1 MVPDGAGL
9 HQLGSWTV
17 IALLVLFYGGTLLM
31 TVFIGRKNENADGYM
46 TAGNKVGFGISAG
59 SMTATWIWA
68 SSMYASDTSGYTYG
82 ISGPIH
88 YGLWGALMILFIYPF
103 GKRIRAVAPKAH
115 TLAEVIYARH
125 GKSSQLMLAGSNL
138 VGSMVSITSNF
149 IAGGALIALL
159 SPFSFTQGIVFIGG
173 GILLYSLWSGFR
185 ASVLTDAA
193 QVFAMLGAVVI
204 IIPVVFFAAGGPDM
218 FVTGAANLTPQ
229 QSNFFSSDAF
239 LNQGAPYIAAVLAYA
254 IGNQTIAQRLFAVR
268 EDLIKKTFVTATVG
282 YGATIIGIGML
293 GVMALYAGVAPLD
306 GDTNNLIPQMAATYL
321 NPVLLG
327 VFLIMIIGAL
337 SSTADSDLSAMS
349 SIMMADVYGQN
360 IAKQGKANPK
370 TMLFIGRITMVVATG
385 AGLYFAS
392 GRLNILDLLVFVGAL
407 WGALVFPVIASFY
420 WQKVTN
426 KAFTVSV
433 LVALAMFLPVRFGW
447 ISMAGPA
454 GIVVDVLSVAGIGV
468 VLGLMAFGFFGLKVA
483 KIVAVVAMVAA
494 APFAIGFLHDYAVL
508 SGSLVAYAV
517 STIVCWLMCFRNTKT
532 FDFSTIKDRIGDFD
546 NRAEA
551 NHGTPE
557 PLLETKA

>member
-9 HQLGSWTV
+9 NQLGSWTV
-17 IALLVLFYGGTLLM
+17 IGLLVLFYGGTLLM
-31 TVFIGRKNENADGYM
+31 TFFIGRKNENADGYM

-68 SSMYASDTSGYTYG
+68 SSMYASATSGYTYG

-115 TLAEVIYARH
+115 TLAEIMYARH
-125 GKSSQLMLAGSNL
+125 GKSSQLMLAGSNI
-138 VGSMVSITSNF
+138 VGSLISITSNF

-159 SPFSFTQGIVFIGG
+159 SPFNFTQGILFMGG

-185 ASVLTDAA
+185 ASVMTDAV
-193 QVFAMLGAVVI
+193 QVFALLGAVAI
-204 IIPVVFFAAGGPDM
+204 IVPVVFFTAGGPDM
-218 FVTGAANLTPQ
+218 FATSASNLTPQ
-229 QSNFFSSDAF
+229 QSNFFSSEAF

-268 EDLIKKTFVTATVG
+268 EDLIQETFVTATVG
-282 YGATIIGIGML
+282 YGATIIGVGML
-293 GVMALYAGVAPLD
+293 GVMALYAGIAPLD
-306 GDTNNLIPQMAATYL
+306 GDSNNLIPQMAATYL
-321 NPVLLG
+321 GPVLLG
-327 VFLIMIIGAL
+327 VFLIMIVSAL

-360 IAKQGKANPK
+360 LAKKDKANPK
-370 TMLFIGRITMVVATG
+370 TMLFIGRITMIVATG

-392 GRLNILDLLVFVGAL
+392 GKLNILDLLVFVGAL

-420 WQKVTN
+420 WEKVTN

-433 LVALAMFLPVRFGW
+433 LVALACFLPVRFGW
-447 ISMAGPA
+447 IAMDGAT
-454 GIVVDVLSVAGIGV
+454 GIVVDILAVIGIGV
-468 VLGLMAFGFFGLKVA
+468 VLCLMAFGFFGLKIA
-483 KIVAVVAMVAA
+483 KIVAAVAILAA
-494 APFAIGFLHDYAVL
+494 APFTIGFLHDYALL

-517 STIVCWLMCFRNTKT
+517 STLVCYFMCFRNQAT
-532 FDFSTIKDRIGDFD
+532 FDFDSIQERIGDFD
-546 NRAEA
+546 NREEA
-551 NHGTPE
+551 SHDGVGA
-557 PLLETKA
+557 LLEEKA